1 MLEEWLQW
9 EPGDERGSTKTASK
23 EELRGALD
31 KAGLATTA
39 SSIMNCTH
47 SELSEQTHAR
57 LYQELASHSST
68 WKEIGTYLG
77 FHQSELDEIQA
88 RPLLLNTAPKSWLSA
103 MLAEW
108 LQWEPGDERGS
119 TKTASKEEL
128 RGALDKAG
136 LATTA
141 SSIMN
146 CTHSEL
152 SEQTHARLYQE
163 LASHSSTWKEI
174 GTYLGFHQSEL
185 EEIQARPLLL
195 TTAPKSWLSA
205 MLAEWLKWA
214 PGDKRGSTKAASVKE
229 LSDALDKAGLA
240 ATAQSILAC
249 TIQESSSL

>member
-1 MLEEWLQW
+1 M
-9 EPGDERGSTKTASK
+9 S
-23 EELRGALD
+23 
-31 KAGLATTA
+31 
-39 SSIMNCTH
+39 TH
-47 SELSEQTHAR
+47 SKLSEQNHSQ
-57 LYQELASHSST
+57 LYQELAKHSIM
-68 WKEIGTYLG
+68 WRDIGTYLG
-77 FHQSELDEIQA
+77 FRQSELDEIQA

-108 LQWEPGDERGS
+108 LQWEPGDERRS

-136 LATTA
+136 LAATA

-146 CTHSEL
+146 CTSSEL

-174 GTYLGFHQSEL
+174 GTYLGFRQSEL

-195 TTAPKSWLSA
+195 TTAPKSWLNA

-214 PGDKRGSTKAASVKE
+214 PGDVRGNTKAASIEE
-229 LSDALDKAGLA
+229 LSDALNIAGLA
-240 ATAQSILAC
+240 TTAQSIMAC